1 MVTLHVTVRI
11 NLIETGNN
19 ISRLRKERGL
29 SIRQIQEA
37 MGFNTPQA
45 IFKWQ
50 RGETLPTIDNFLV
63 LSELFHTTIDEIVV
77 KEK

>member
-1 MVTLHVTVRI
+1 MCITTRI
-11 NLIETGNN
+11 NMTETGKN
-19 ISRLRKERGL
+19 IARLRKINGL
-29 SIRQIQEA
+29 SIREIQEA

-50 RGETLPTIDNFLV
+50 RGETLPSIDNLIV
-63 LSELFHTTIDEIVV
+63 LSELYSISIDEIII